1 MLVNKQVETNP
12 SALLRTGDIVDLYC
26 EPGAVNAPT
35 LLVPPSPRGPLAL
48 PLLRQA
54 QAQAAQ
60 QQASARAPVVVA
72 ANSTLKVGGCVCAL
86 CLAWLCCIQFIC
98 AEVGSSVLHCV
109 RWGHVP
115 TNMSHVFV
123 EPPANADVLPTPCP
137 HALPAAGS
145 PGVWAQQ
152 RCAPGWPQGSDCP
165 PAQRCQLGLAPCLPD
180 WLASLPAAH

>member
-1 MLVNKQVETNP
+1 MRPYTGLPSLSPPPAPAAAALGPRDTQVLVNKQVETNP

-35 LLVPPSPRGPLAL
+35 LLVPPRPRGPLAL

-86 CLAWLCCIQFIC
+86 CLAWLCCIQSIC

-109 RWGHVP
+109 
-115 TNMSHVFV
+115 
-123 EPPANADVLPTPCP
+123 C
-137 HALPAAGS
+137 
-145 PGVWAQQ
+145 
-152 RCAPGWPQGSDCP
+152 
-165 PAQRCQLGLAPCLPD
+165 
-180 WLASLPAAH
+180 